1 MKLCGQAE
9 LKDRKE
15 MLRGGRRRDGQ
26 ECRMSDRLEQSQA
39 HSRARPGWTA
49 SSWRV
54 EALKERGKASGG
66 LGADCQD
73 TTEDG
78 LYLQAT
84 GSQV

>member
-54 EALKERGKASGG
+54 EALKG
-66 LGADCQD
+66 
-73 TTEDG
+73 
-78 LYLQAT
+78 
-84 GSQV
+84 